1 MTSNMVGGFA
11 AYITFQLN
19 AVTGAALVHAS

>member
-1 MTSNMVGGFA
+1 MTSNMFGGFA

-19 AVTGAALVHAS
+19 AMTDAALVHAS